1 MTGICQIL
9 GVGPGDPELLT
20 LKAVRHLAGA
30 EVVAWFAACGRPG
43 HARVIAGEHVPANA
57 RELRFDYPFTTS
69 VSVED
74 PRYLTDMA
82 AFYDRCAQTLSAEL
96 AQGRRIALLC
106 EGDPFLY
113 GSAMYLFD
121 RLSPRFRCEIVP
133 GITGMSGCWSAAH
146 LPMVHGDDIL
156 SVLPATLDEASL
168 SAWLERGDA
177 HVIMKIG
184 RNFAKVRTALQR
196 SGRHEKAVYVERGT
210 QSGQVCLPLDQAPEK
225 APYFSM
231 VLVPGRARAR

>member
-9 GVGPGDPELLT
+9 GMGPGDPELLT
-20 LKAVRHLAGA
+20 LKAVRHLAEA

-43 HARVIAGEHVPANA
+43 HARVIAGDHVPTNA
-57 RELRFDYPFTTS
+57 RELRFDYPFTTT

-82 AFYDRCAQTLSAEL
+82 AFYDSCARTLSSEL
-96 AQGRRIALLC
+96 AQGRRVALLC

-184 RNFAKVRTALQR
+184 RNFAKVRAALQR

>member
-1 MTGICQIL
+1 MTGLCQIL
-9 GVGPGDPELLT
+9 GMGPGDPELLT
-20 LKAVRHLAGA
+20 LKAVRYLQAA
-30 EVVAWFAACGRPG
+30 DVVAWFAACGKPG
-43 HARVIAGEHVPANA
+43 HARVIAGDHVPSGAE
-57 RELRFDYPFTTS
+57 ELRFDYPFTTA
-69 VSVED
+69 VPVED
-74 PRYLTDMA
+74 PRYLVDMA
-82 AFYDRCAQTLSAEL
+82 AFYDRCAQRLSEEL
-96 AQGRRIALLC
+96 AKGRRIALLC

-121 RLSPRFRCEIVP
+121 RLSPHFRCEIVP

-168 SAWLERGDA
+168 SAWLARGDA

-184 RNFAKVRTALQR
+184 RNFAKVRAALQQ

-210 QSGQVCLPLDQAPEK
+210 QTGQVCLPLDQAPEK

-231 VLVPGRARAR
+231 VLVPGRKRAR